1 MQRKQ
6 LKFQRNKK
14 MNVLLFEF
22 LLKTECDSQKGDR
35 INN

>member
-6 LKFQRNKK
+6 LKFQMNKK

-22 LLKTECDSQKGDR
+22 LLKTEYDSQKEDR